1 MLIEIPGNSWIDPT
15 TVIRIAMW
23 PAYIEPA
30 GVPPPAIKND
40 AFSGMVIITSRGG
53 LTTVVRFH
61 TEEDAVNWTKTFA
74 AHCNAILRTQHD
86 NTEWRLTLQKITDN
100 G

>member
-1 MLIEIPGNSWIDPT
+1 MLIEIPDNAWIDPT
-15 TVIRIAMW
+15 TVIRIAVW
-23 PAYIEPA
+23 QAYTYAERGSYVVA
-30 GVPPPAIKND
+30 
-40 AFSGMVIITSRGG
+40 ITSRGD

-61 TEEDAVNWTKTFA
+61 TEEDAVIWSKAFA
-74 AHCNAILRTQHD
+74 AQCNAFSLTQHD